1 MITRHSQTAVASEV
15 AAATLAAEV
24 IPGYTGGMKTAISVP
39 DEVFERVDA
48 KAEELGV
55 SRSEFFTQAARKY
68 LEELES
74 RSLTNQF
81 NEALALAG
89 DDDSNAVAAAY
100 GRMRLAEL
108 AEEEDE
114 W

>member
-1 MITRHSQTAVASEV
+1 MAAPTAAVLV
-15 AAATLAAEV
+15 AAV

-39 DEVFERVDA
+39 DEVFEQVDA
-48 KAEELGV
+48 KSAELGV
-55 SRSEFFTQAARKY
+55 SRSEFFTRAARKY
-68 LEELES
+68 LDELES
-74 RSLTNQF
+74 QSLTNQI

-100 GRMRLAEL
+100 GRMRIAEL
-108 AEEEDE
+108 TEGDE

>member
-1 MITRHSQTAVASEV
+1 MSNSMSDILQPTA
-15 AAATLAAEV
+15 LAPPV
-24 IPGYTGGMKTAISVP
+24 IPGYTYRMKTAISVP
-39 DEVFERVDA
+39 DEVFEQAGTRA
-48 KAEELGV
+48 AELGI
-55 SRSEFFTQAARKY
+55 SRSEFFTRAARRY

-74 RSLTNQF
+74 QSLTNQM

-108 AEEEDE
+108 TEADD

>member
-1 MITRHSQTAVASEV
+1 MIIKQEDVPPEEASASV
-15 AAATLAAEV
+15 GLASRV
-24 IPGYTGGMKTAISVP
+24 IPGYTHGMKTAISVP

-48 KAEELGV
+48 KAAALGV

-74 RSLTNQF
+74 QSLTNQF
-81 NEALALAG
+81 NEALEATG
-89 DDDSNAVAAAY
+89 YDDSDEWAIEA
-100 GRMRLAEL
+100 GHRLLSKL
-108 AEEEDE
+108 AEEDP